1 MADGRQAG
9 QAEDNGGCVVVFLAS
24 AHTLARRAVT
34 SPDAARIEDDAITAV
49 QVLRAVIG
57 TVATF
62 FMLWTYGVD
71 GGWSAAL
78 KDGIS
83 KLFLAPVV
91 LLAVGPLVL
100 VGFIWY
106 APKENRPL
114 LRSRLGYPLKAVVL
128 YVMGAVATYGCFIA
142 LRDVQDIYHSIA
154 GYGYKGLLLGI
165 VLRIVLFVVL
175 LWLVTFVFF
184 ASGAVA
190 RHAFNT
196 GLVHPML
203 PAIFTAICVWGLNLI
218 SMGDGLPNGPL
229 PIKIAALLGGPLSV
243 TAVSAWELYFL
254 RTRYGVRVR
263 GHHTGHPAG

>member
-1 MADGRQAG
+1 MADGQQAG
-9 QAEDNGGCVVVFLAS
+9 RTDDGGGCAGAFLTS
-24 AHTLARRAVT
+24 AHSLARRAVAG
-34 SPDAARIEDDAITAV
+34 PEAERIEDEAITAI
-49 QVLRAVIG
+49 QVLRAAIG

-71 GGWSAAL
+71 GGWSSAL
-78 KDGIS
+78 KDGVS

-91 LLAVGPLVL
+91 LLAAGPLVL

-106 APKENRPL
+106 APKEKRPL
-114 LRSRLGYPLKAVVL
+114 LRARLGYPLKAVVL
-128 YVMGAVATYGCFIA
+128 YVLGAVATYGCFIA

-175 LWLVTFVFF
+175 LWLAAFMFF
-184 ASGAVA
+184 ISGAVA

-203 PAIFTAICVWGLNLI
+203 PAIFTAICVWSLNLL

-229 PIKIAALLGGPLSV
+229 PIKIAAFLGGPLSV

-263 GHHTGHPAG
+263 GPRTGHAAE